1 MDMLKFILLIS
12 TTLTLTN
19 SALAASNQ
27 HSADNDGFD
36 DAERII
42 VWLYNQQQQI
52 EKEIDQLTASFFQ
65 DNNQIRRFN
74 NCKLP
79 DCHQYSETTSFRLDP
94 NQNFTY
100 QNQVSRNGLSK
111 SISRSGKFNQHK
123 GKQTLILNNA
133 DGQPELYLY
142 H

>member
-1 MDMLKFILLIS
+1 MDMLKFILFIS
-12 TTLTLTN
+12 TTLTLAN
-19 SALAASNQ
+19 SALATSNQ
-27 HSADNDGFD
+27 HLADNDGFD

-42 VWLYNQQQQI
+42 VRLYNQQQQI

-65 DNNQIRRFN
+65 DNNQIRQFN

-100 QNQVSRNGLSK
+100 QNQVSRDGLSK

>member
-1 MDMLKFILLIS
+1 MDMLKFIFLIS

-19 SALAASNQ
+19 STLAASNQ
-27 HSADNDGFD
+27 HSADNDRFD

-52 EKEIDQLTASFFQ
+52 EKEIDQLTASFSQ

-100 QNQVSRNGLSK
+100 QNQVSRDGLSK